1 MDALS
6 ATRFGF
12 SSIGNMLRLFT
23 SPRRLLSSLVEHRS
37 LILALTV
44 REVLGRYR
52 GSILGLFWSVF
63 QPILMLAVYTFV
75 FGMIFRSRWPGGT
88 GSKAEFALVLFSGLL
103 VFNMFAECLN
113 RAPTII
119 LSNSNYVKRVVFPL
133 EILPCVTVAVALFHL
148 FVSFL
153 VWLLFYVIAIGVPSV
168 TVLLFPVTLIPLLF
182 FALGISWFF
191 SALGVYLR
199 DTAQITG
206 LVTTVL
212 MFMTPIFYPA
222 EAIPERFRV
231 IAGLNPLVPIIEQVR
246 RVLMWHSG
254 ITLDG
259 FLPVLAVSLVVLW
272 IGFSWFEKTRKGFA
286 DVL

>member
-1 MDALS
+1 
-6 ATRFGF
+6 
-12 SSIGNMLRLFT
+12 MLRLFT
-23 SPRRLLSSLVEHRS
+23 SPTRLIQSVLAHRRLIV
-37 LILALTV
+37 ALTI

-52 GSILGLFWSVF
+52 GSMLGVLWSVF

-75 FGMIFRSRWPGGT
+75 FGLIFRSRWPGGS

-113 RAPTII
+113 RSPTLI
-119 LSNSNYVKRVVFPL
+119 LANVNYVKRVVFPL
-133 EILPCVTVAVALFHL
+133 EILPCVTVAVALFHM

-153 VWLLFYVIAIGVPSV
+153 VWLVFYVVAIGVPSFS
-168 TVLLFPVTLIPLLF
+168 VLLFPIALIPLICLC
-182 FALGISWFF
+182 LGIVWFF
-191 SALGVYLR
+191 SALGVYVR
-199 DTAQITG
+199 DTAQVTG

-222 EAIPERFRV
+222 QAIPERFRA
-231 IAGLNPLVPIIEQVR
+231 IAGLNPLVPIIDQVR

-254 ITLDG
+254 IALGTFMPILI
-259 FLPVLAVSLVVLW
+259 VSIFVLW
-272 IGFSWFEKTRKGFA
+272 FGFSWFEKTRKGFA

>member
-1 MDALS
+1 
-6 ATRFGF
+6 
-12 SSIGNMLRLFT
+12 MLRLFT
-23 SPRRLLSSLVEHRS
+23 SPKRMLRS
-37 LILALTV
+37 LIEHRALIVALTV

-52 GSILGLFWSVF
+52 GSVLGLFWSVF

-75 FGMIFRSRWPGGT
+75 FGLIFRSRWPGGS

-119 LSNSNYVKRVVFPL
+119 LSNTNYVKRVVFPL
-133 EILPCVTVAVALFHL
+133 EVLPCVTVAVALFHL

-153 VWLLFYVIAIGVPSV
+153 VWLVFYLIAIGIPSV
-168 TVLLFPVTLIPLLF
+168 TVLLFPIALIPLVF
-182 FALGISWFF
+182 FSLGIAWFF
-191 SALGVYLR
+191 SALGVFVR
-199 DTAQITG
+199 DTVQITG

-222 EAIPERFRV
+222 EAIPVRFRV

-246 RVLMWHSG
+246 RILMWHSG
-254 ITLDG
+254 IALG
-259 FLPVLAVSLVVLW
+259 SYVPVLVVSLVVLW
-272 IGFSWFEKTRKGFA
+272 IGYSWFEKTRKGFA

>member
-1 MDALS
+1 
-6 ATRFGF
+6 
-12 SSIGNMLRLFT
+12 MLRLFT
-23 SPRRLLSSLVEHRS
+23 SPRRMVGSLIEHRN
-37 LILALTV
+37 LIVALTV

-52 GSILGLFWSVF
+52 GSVLGLFWSVF

-75 FGMIFRSRWPGGT
+75 FGLIFRSRWPGGS
-88 GSKAEFALVLFSGLL
+88 GSRSEFALVLFSGLL

-119 LSNSNYVKRVVFPL
+119 LSNTNYVKRVVFPL
-133 EILPCVTVAVALFHL
+133 EVLPCVTVAVALFHL
-148 FVSFL
+148 FVSFI
-153 VWLLFYVIAIGVPSV
+153 VWLVFYLIAIGIPSP
-168 TVLLFPVTLIPLLF
+168 TVLLFPIALIPLIF
-182 FALGISWFF
+182 FSLGIAWFF
-191 SALGVYLR
+191 SALGVFVR

-222 EAIPERFRV
+222 EAIPVRFRA

-246 RVLMWHSG
+246 RVLMWHNG
-254 ITLDG
+254 IALG
-259 FLPVLAVSLVVLW
+259 AYLPVLVASLVVLW
-272 IGFSWFEKTRKGFA
+272 IGYSWFEKTRKGFA

>member
-1 MDALS
+1 
-6 ATRFGF
+6 
-12 SSIGNMLRLFT
+12 MLRSLIVH
-23 SPRRLLSSLVEHRS
+23 RR

-52 GSILGLFWSVF
+52 GSVLGLFWSIV

-75 FGMIFRSRWPGGT
+75 FGLIFQSRWPGGT
-88 GSKAEFALVLFSGLL
+88 GSRAEFALVLFSGLL

-113 RAPTII
+113 RAPTLI
-119 LSNSNYVKRVVFPL
+119 LSNTNYVKRVVFPL
-133 EILPCVTVAVALFHL
+133 EILPCVTVAVSLFHL

-153 VWLLFYVIAIGVPSV
+153 VWLAFYLIAIGVPSV
-168 TVLLFPVTLIPLLF
+168 TVLLFPVALIPLVLL
-182 FALGISWFF
+182 ALGIAWFF
-191 SALGVYLR
+191 SALGVFIR

-222 EAIPERFRV
+222 DAIPARFRSL
-231 IAGLNPLVPIIEQVR
+231 AELNPLVPIIEQVR
-246 RVLMWHSG
+246 RVLMWHQG
-254 ITLDG
+254 ITPEL
-259 FLPVLAVSLVVLW
+259 FFPVLIMSVVIVWL
-272 IGFSWFEKTRKGFA
+272 GYSWFERTRKGFA